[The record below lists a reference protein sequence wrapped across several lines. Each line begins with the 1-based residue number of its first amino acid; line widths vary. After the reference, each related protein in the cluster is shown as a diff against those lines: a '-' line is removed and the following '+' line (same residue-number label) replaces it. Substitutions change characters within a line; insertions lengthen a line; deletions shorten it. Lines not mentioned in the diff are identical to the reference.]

1 MRLMAFPVI
10 IIAMVL
16 VFGILIFGMLNPT
29 AGSPYDKILDAGEIA
44 GDWTVTEE
52 SERLNTWDRQ
62 GGSQMVTRTY
72 TLSNSTLMIEIT
84 EYYEERAERSFP
96 TQEPPDGVASKPVNL
111 GDEGLFWISDGRM
124 YIHYRLGGNI
134 VFSWLDDGGNPDLD
148 EGWFLE
154 LMGLQEIK
162 ISGR

>member
-1 MRLMAFPVI
+1 M
-10 IIAMVL
+10 
-16 VFGILIFGMLNPT
+16 GQ
-29 AGSPYDKILDAGEIA
+29 AG
-44 GDWTVTEE
+44 W
-52 SERLNTWDRQ
+52 Q
-62 GGSQMVTRTY
+62 
-72 TLSNSTLMIEIT
+72 
-84 EYYEERAERSFP
+84 
-96 TQEPPDGVASKPVNL
+96 PDGHQDIYIIQFHSDDRDHGVLRGEGREIIPDPGTSRWVASKPVNL